1 MNAPPGSM
9 GPPSRPVEK
18 ATDTAEL
25 TDVLA
30 SSGIDVR
37 EEEAYLTHS
46 YGPAPHSQQPP
57 RLQTNFNT
65 SFTSQASAST
75 TISAGNSFT
84 EQSQYKQVPLQSP
97 LYVTGAPIGSTS
109 LKTPEEVAA
118 DEVLR
123 ENTLSSRRE
132 QYHLQAPFLFMA
144 LVEERLQKRG
154 YELGVRIPAQGLYRP
169 FPGRNTGPVE
179 ITGPDGSSVVR
190 TGKTLLTQDTA
201 LGDILS
207 LLSLA
212 CEERLRDVIDQAATL
227 AKNRQ
232 INSHGVIP
240 PEWIDLAVA
249 SGATREGTQDAPD
262 SAVSP
267 RTVSRKRMGSCV
279 IVAADLG

>member
-1 MNAPPGSM
+1 M

-46 YGPAPHSQQPP
+46 YGTPAPHPQQPL

-65 SFTSQASAST
+65 SFNSQTSAST
-75 TISAGNSFT
+75 TVSAGNSFT
-84 EQSQYKQVPLQSP
+84 EQTQYKQVPLQSP
-97 LYVTGAPIGSTS
+97 LYATGAPSGSTS
-109 LKTPEEVAA
+109 LKTLEETAA
-118 DEVLR
+118 DERLR
-123 ENTLSSRRE
+123 ENTLASRRE
-132 QYHLQAPFLFMA
+132 QYHLQAPFLFTA

-154 YELGVRIPAQGLYRP
+154 YELGVRMPTQGVYRP

-190 TGKTLLTQDTA
+190 TGKTLLTQDAA

-207 LLSLA
+207 LISIS
-212 CEERLRDVIDQAATL
+212 CEERLRAVIDQAATL
-227 AKNRQ
+227 AKSRR
-232 INSHGVIP
+232 INSHGAVP
-240 PEWIDLAVA
+240 PAKV
-249 SGATREGTQDAPD
+249 
-262 SAVSP
+262 V
-267 RTVSRKRMGSCV
+267 
-279 IVAADLG
+279 